1 MTTKLLY
8 ESDFYHWTV
17 DQVQSL
23 RLGKLDRLDLK
34 NLAEEIESLGNQQRS
49 ELENRLAILLGHI
62 LKWDLQPDLRG
73 KSWRSTIREQRRQ
86 IQKLIIK
93 NPSLKPYLE
102 EAMAEGYESALD
114 LVVRETPLDYKD
126 LPQVCPYTITQVFD
140 ANFPVDVETG

>member
-23 RLGKLDRLDLK
+23 RLGKLDSLDLEH
-34 NLAEEIESLGNQQRS
+34 LAEEIESLGNQQRS
-49 ELENRLAILLGHI
+49 ELENRLAILLGHL

-86 IQKLIIK
+86 IQKLITK
-93 NPSLKPYLE
+93 NPSLKSYLD
-102 EAMAEGYESALD
+102 EAMSEGYESALD
-114 LVVRETPLDYKD
+114 LVVRETPFDYKD
-126 LPQVCPYTITQVFD
+126 LPDVCPYAIAQIFD
-140 ANFPVDVETG
+140 KNFPIGIEIG

>member
-62 LKWDLQPDLRG
+62 LKWNLQPDLRG

-140 ANFPVDVETG
+140 ANFPVNVETG

>member
-126 LPQVCPYTITQVFD
+126 LPQVCPYAITQVFD
-140 ANFPVDVETG
+140 ANFPVNVEIG

>member
-49 ELENRLAILLGHI
+49 ELENRLAILLGYI

-126 LPQVCPYTITQVFD
+126 LPQVCAYTITQVFD